1 MDDIIEKT
9 KNIIEMMDRGDYM
22 TAISYFEAE
31 FRQHISENTDD
42 TEFWN
47 LWRAQMQDI
56 DDENWMGAIQ
66 RTELMRQCIES
77 L

>member
-1 MDDIIEKT
+1 MDELIEKT
-9 KNIIEMMDRGDYM
+9 QNIIEMMDRGDYM

-31 FRQHISENTDD
+31 FRQAILESDD
-42 TEFWN
+42 DSEFWN

-56 DDENWMGAIQ
+56 DNENWMGAIQ

-77 L
+77 M